1 LNLTL
6 FIQPKNFGKMKKYAI
21 LCFFTFTTI
30 ALKAQIPTQA
40 PSNVI
45 VEMPQT
51 NFFSLSDEKAIEN
64 MPLLVGKERFFSNDS
79 IFRKGE
85 LVTKKRHYTTE
96 LGYRF
101 DQIERALEV
110 QFESGNRLILD
121 DKDIVLFVIF
131 YDDYMTT
138 FIPLLLPKEQKKV
151 LVQVI
156 YKTPTL
162 QLFRDVHK
170 TTKRIVDNQ
179 RNADY
184 HDQVKN
190 DYHYYFRENETSPL
204 VEIEMKAKS
213 FAKVLPLKQSKIYRL
228 FAEEEEKGKLTI
240 SKICKIMEAL
250 DDRGK

>member
-1 LNLTL
+1 
-6 FIQPKNFGKMKKYAI
+6 MRKYAFF
-21 LCFFTFTTI
+21 CFFVFG
-30 ALKAQIPTQA
+30 AVVVKAQAQIQFSNSINL
-40 PSNVI
+40 PSAS
-45 VEMPQT
+45 T
-51 NFFSLSDEKAIEN
+51 TFSLSDKAAIEN
-64 MPLLVGKERFFSNDS
+64 MPLLVGQERFFNNDS
-79 IFRKGE
+79 VFRKGE

-131 YDDYMTT
+131 YDDYITT
-138 FIPLLLPKEQKKV
+138 FMPLFLPKEQEKV

-179 RNADY
+179 RNSEY

-228 FAEEEEKGKLTI
+228 FAKEEEKGKLTV
-240 SKICKIMEAL
+240 SKICEILKEL
-250 DDRGK
+250 DEKEE

>member
-1 LNLTL
+1 
-6 FIQPKNFGKMKKYAI
+6 MKKYAI
-21 LCFFTFTTI
+21 FCFFI
-30 ALKAQIPTQA
+30 LCAVVVKAQAQTQA
-40 PSNVI
+40 QTQFSNSINLPSASSI
-45 VEMPQT
+45 
-51 NFFSLSDEKAIEN
+51 FSFSEKTAIEN

-110 QFESGNRLILD
+110 KFESGNRLILD

-131 YDDYMTT
+131 YDDYTTT
-138 FIPLLLPKEQKKV
+138 FMPLLLPKEQKKI

-204 VEIEMKAKS
+204 IEVEMNAKS
-213 FAKVLPLKQSKIYRL
+213 FAKLLPLKQSKIKRL
-228 FAEEEEKGKLTI
+228 FAEEEEKGKLTV
-240 SKICKIMEAL
+240 SKICKIMKAL
-250 DDRGK
+250 DDNVD